1 LKIEERK
8 KKKLKMKMEMEMGR
22 RRRKGL
28 NGLVSDQVFSTIYE
42 QAQERKKE
50 GKT

>member
-8 KKKLKMKMEMEMGR
+8 KKKLKMKMEMGR